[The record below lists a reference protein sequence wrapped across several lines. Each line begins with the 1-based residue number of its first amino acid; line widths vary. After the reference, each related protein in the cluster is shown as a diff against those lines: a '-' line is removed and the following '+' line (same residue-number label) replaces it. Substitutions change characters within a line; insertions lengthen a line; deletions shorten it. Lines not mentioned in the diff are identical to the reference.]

1 MFVEDL
7 PCTIFNILFVIY
19 GCFGAAGESDS
30 VGKGKLAMFMFAT
43 FFSVALGVTNF
54 VEWQG
59 LKEDK
64 RNVTSWK
71 DSVKHK
77 LADARRLYNEV
88 KGVEMGTVVS
98 RELNETASAENVEL
112 RKEVAQLKANGVKT

>member
-7 PCTIFNILFVIY
+7 PCTIFNILFVVY
-19 GCFGAAGESDS
+19 GCFGAAGEDS
-30 VGKGKLAMFMFAT
+30 VGKGKQAMFMLST
-43 FFSVALGVTNF
+43 FLSVALGVKKF
-54 VEWQG
+54 VEWRG